1 MRHKDL
7 CCQQIRVL
15 DVVDGLA
22 GGLHAQLIG
31 VHIHGGQLGAGDA
44 GEQRIIEGNDGKIL
58 RDAQPQFAAELFQH
72 HGKVSSLTSMAVGR
86 SGAVNRAF
94 SVSS

>member
-44 GEQRIIEGNDGKIL
+44 GEQGIVEGNDGKVL
-58 RDAQPQFAAELFQH
+58 RDAQP
-72 HGKVSSLTSMAVGR
+72 GC
-86 SGAVNRAF
+86 
-94 SVSS
+94 